1 MGALPWVRA
10 DDIRP
15 YEAQHRK
22 AGKCADERTGKMA
35 PSGRELAAP
44 KGSLREQAGGK
55 VTQLPEH
62 RPPPVFTATLHGSAH
77 CANALGYLLQAPSEP
92 TYVGPPPS
100 LREALGW
107 GILQVSASF
116 EIRAGGTPHLLPIH
130 YYFLPSKNRPIGFRE
145 E

>member
-1 MGALPWVRA
+1 
-10 DDIRP
+10 
-15 YEAQHRK
+15 
-22 AGKCADERTGKMA
+22 MA

-62 RPPPVFTATLHGSAH
+62 RPPPAFTATLHGSAH

-130 YYFLPSKNRPIGFRE
+130 YYFLPSKNPGQAEGKVNSEEGISKNPERE
-145 E
+145 SVRDFWKGWTL

>member
-22 AGKCADERTGKMA
+22 AGKCADERTGKM
-35 PSGRELAAP
+35 
-44 KGSLREQAGGK
+44 
-55 VTQLPEH
+55 
-62 RPPPVFTATLHGSAH
+62 
-77 CANALGYLLQAPSEP
+77 APSEP